1 MHSERA
7 WPWVRRKLITRIK
20 NLEWT
25 SYIWLVYLP
34 AIMAEFIPVKSEA
47 DWFWLGLCGLFLIVY
62 ILVNEIDRWLPVTIP
77 LELGIT
83 GLFSIFAFNN
93 YMLIFPGWQVSFML
107 GWYPRKYFRWFASAY
122 YVIIGIGLWR
132 ANLAQPVIFQSSFG
146 EISELIFPIASPM
159 LAYTFSRSVIHQRQ
173 LRQTNRRLQVVIQRG
188 ERERIA
194 RDLHDTLGQS
204 FSMITLKTE
213 LAKKLLVKAPER
225 VAQEL
230 DDIAQTSR
238 DDLQLVRAIVNDL
251 HQQSLS
257 EMLLS
262 QGKNLAEA
270 DVMLITSGEN
280 EATEWPTK
288 VQSQFSAVMTEAITN
303 VIRHAQA
310 HQVEITF
317 DQSPTTYSVTIQDDG
332 KSKNYVRAG
341 SNGISGMRS
350 HMHEADGTFSI
361 DHNRQGTLVS
371 LTLPKEVRS

>member
-1 MHSERA
+1 MS
-7 WPWVRRKLITRIK
+7 LFYLT
-20 NLEWT
+20 NL
-25 SYIWLVYLP
+25 LHLNC
-34 AIMAEFIPVKSEA
+34 KS
-47 DWFWLGLCGLFLIVY
+47 V
-62 ILVNEIDRWLPVTIP
+62 
-77 LELGIT
+77 
-83 GLFSIFAFNN
+83 
-93 YMLIFPGWQVSFML
+93 
-107 GWYPRKYFRWFASAY
+107 
-122 YVIIGIGLWR
+122 
-132 ANLAQPVIFQSSFG
+132 
-146 EISELIFPIASPM
+146 
-159 LAYTFSRSVIHQRQ
+159 
-173 LRQTNRRLQVVIQRG
+173 
-188 ERERIA
+188 
-194 RDLHDTLGQS
+194 
-204 FSMITLKTE
+204 
-213 LAKKLLVKAPER
+213 KKLLVKAPER

-288 VQSQFSAVMTEAITN
+288 VQSQFSVIMTEAITN

>member
-1 MHSERA
+1 MRHSLRS
-7 WPWVRRKLITRIK
+7 WLR

-34 AIMAEFIPVKSEA
+34 ASMAEFIPVKSEA
-47 DWFWLGLCGLFLIVY
+47 DWLWLGLCVLFLIVY

-83 GLFSIFAFNN
+83 GLFSIFALNN
-93 YMLIFPGWQVSFML
+93 YMLIFPGWQISFML
-107 GWYPRKYFRWFASAY
+107 GRYPRKYFRWFASAY
-122 YVIIGIGLWR
+122 YVIIGISLWR
-132 ANLAQPVIFQSSFG
+132 ANLVQPGIFQSSFG
-146 EISELIFPIASPM
+146 EMSGLIFPIASPL
-159 LAYTFSRSVIHQRQ
+159 LAYSFSRSIIHQRQ
-173 LRQTNRRLQVVIQRG
+173 LRQTNRRLQVVVQRG

-262 QGKNLAEA
+262 QGKNLAEV
-270 DVMLITSGEN
+270 DVMLVTSVEN

-288 VQSQFSAVMTEAITN
+288 VQSRFSAVMTEAITN
-303 VIRHAQA
+303 VIRHAQS

-317 DQSPTTYSVTIQDDG
+317 DQTETAYSVTIQDDG
-332 KSKNYVRAG
+332 RAKNYVRAG
-341 SNGISGMRS
+341 SNGLSGMRS
-350 HMHEADGTFSI
+350 HMNEADGTFSI

-371 LTLPKEVRS
+371 LTLPKEQA